1 MKMKTKTSPQM
12 AVNLG
17 RLKLNNPVMTA
28 SGTFGYGE
36 EYAGYVDLNKLGAIV
51 VKGLVAET
59 SFGKSAAAHHG
70 NNRRHAQRGR
80 FAEYRS

>member
-1 MKMKTKTSPQM
+1 MKSKTSPQM

-17 RLKLNNPVMTA
+17 RLKLKNPVMTA

-36 EYAGYVDLNKLGAIV
+36 EYADYVDLNKLGAIV
-51 VKGLVAET
+51 VKGSVAET
-59 SFGKSAAAHHG
+59 PSGKSAAANYG
-70 NNRRHAQRGR
+70 NNRRYAQRRG